1 MVKKLLVCLLLFSF
15 SYGDETEKIDKK
27 DLLTQKI
34 KSLVDTKV
42 FVRYKS
48 YIDIIFSQKE
58 DYFTNDGRVDSVKVI
73 QTLKENG
80 ILNLFFKKPCEVNI
94 SFKTEGTPL
103 FFVKIM
109 SDTLRNIGYYRYVT
123 EESNLKNL
131 EFTWKINLTSEYAAD
146 PLILSKELNKS
157 GCKIVDVIRESA
169 TNWTYIIDMK
179 NARLNTKIL
188 EEDVELKL
196 KRSLYSYWL
205 DVSKIKKLQ
214 ISSSY
219 RNNWYPYIAYYDKSL
234 NLLRV
239 IKRDAKRRRI
249 TLDMKENTHYVKIS
263 DIYTLKN
270 IKDALILIPIGTR
283 EESIKK
289 PIQEQTQE

>member
-1 MVKKLLVCLLLFSF
+1 MVKIVLVFLLFFSF
-15 SYGDETEKIDKK
+15 SYGDEAEEADKK
-27 DLLTQKI
+27 DLLIQKV
-34 KSLVDTKV
+34 KSLIDQDV
-42 FVRYKS
+42 FIKDRA
-48 YIDIIFSQKE
+48 YINIIFSQYD
-58 DYFTNDGRVDSVKVI
+58 DYFSNSGLVDSVKVI

-80 ILNLFFKKPCEVNI
+80 ILKLFFKKPREISI

-109 SDTLRNIGYYRYVT
+109 SDSLRNIGYYRYVT
-123 EESNLKNL
+123 EESNLKNS

-146 PLILSKELNKS
+146 PLILSIELNKS
-157 GCKIVDVIRESA
+157 SCKIVDIIRESA
-169 TNWTYIIDMK
+169 TQWTYIIDMDK
-179 NARLNTKIL
+179 AKLNTTVL
-188 EEDVELKL
+188 QDAEEIKL

-205 DVSKIKKLQ
+205 DVSKIKELK

-239 IKRDAKRRRI
+239 IKEDSKRRRV
-249 TLDMKENTHYVKIS
+249 TLDIKENAHYLKIA

-270 IKDALILIPIGTR
+270 IKDALILTPKGQR
-283 EESIKK
+283 KK
-289 PIQEQTQE
+289 R

>member
-34 KSLVDTKV
+34 KSLVDTEV
-42 FVRYKS
+42 FVRDKA

-179 NARLNTKIL
+179 NARLNTKVL

-283 EESIKK
+283 EKSIEK
-289 PIQEQTQE
+289 PIEEQTQE

>member
-1 MVKKLLVCLLLFSF
+1 MVKTLLVCLLLFSF

-34 KSLVDTKV
+34 KSLVDTEV
-42 FVRYKS
+42 FVRDKA

-80 ILNLFFKKPCEVNI
+80 ILNLFFKKPCEINI

-123 EESNLKNL
+123 EESTLKNS

-157 GCKIVDVIRESA
+157 GCKIVDVIRETA

-179 NARLNTKIL
+179 NARLNTKVL

-205 DVSKIKKLQ
+205 DVSKIQKLK
-214 ISSSY
+214 ITSSY

-239 IKRDAKRRRI
+239 IKRDVKRRRI
-249 TLDMKENTHYVKIS
+249 TLDMKENTHYLKIS

-270 IKDALILIPIGTR
+270 IKDALVLTPIGSR
-283 EESIKK
+283 EESIEK
-289 PIQEQTQE
+289 PIQE